1 MQHRAGTACEIRVG
15 REGAG
20 SVEPVN
26 DALRSVE
33 AWLSRRSTELGW
45 RPLFGDDIGEFDL
58 GTGSPHSAV
67 LQVVDDEWQ
76 LRLHTAKG
84 PSLPVLGPVD
94 SSLDVILDAL
104 MFALYMRA
112 TAELDR
118 PDRSASAQLALVLH
132 RLAEATDDARYAGRA
147 ALLLAGHAVK
157 DGRDTEARARA
168 EDAVRL
174 FADAR
179 DLTAEDNAR
188 AVLESL
194 APSMNRPGA

>member
-1 MQHRAGTACEIRVG
+1 
-15 REGAG
+15 
-20 SVEPVN
+20 VEPGN
-26 DALRSVE
+26 DTERSV
-33 AWLSRRSTELGW
+33 ARWLSRHSAEVGW
-45 RPLFGDDIGEFDL
+45 RPLSGDDTGEFDL
-58 GTGSPHSAV
+58 GPGSSHSAV
-67 LQVVDDEWQ
+67 LHVVDDAWQ

-84 PSLPVLGPVD
+84 QSLPVLGPVD

-157 DGRDTEARARA
+157 DGRDAEARAHA

-174 FADAR
+174 FAVAR
-179 DLTAEDNAR
+179 DLTAEENAR
-188 AVLESL
+188 GVLERL
-194 APSMNRPGA
+194 VPSMDRPGA